1 MGKYDDMLYLP
12 HHQSERHAHM
22 PVAARAVQ
30 FAPFAALTG
39 YEAAVEET
47 ARQTQTRSELSDDE
61 IARLDLQMRLLQEK
75 LSEHP
80 TVTLTFFQSDE
91 KKSGGAY
98 LQYSGKVKKLD
109 LYSRRLFFSNG
120 DEIPLDDIYEIL
132 FP

>member
-12 HHQSERHAHM
+12 HHQSERRAHM
-22 PVAARAVQ
+22 PIASRAAQ

-47 ARQTQTRSELSDDE
+47 ARQTQTRIELNEDE
-61 IARLDLQMRLLQEK
+61 IARLDMQLRLLQEK
-75 LSEHP
+75 LPAYP
-80 TVTLTFFQSDE
+80 TVQLTYFQPDE

-98 LQYSGKVKKLD
+98 LQHTGRAKRLD
-109 LYSRRLFFSNG
+109 FYSRRLIFCDGS
-120 DEIPLDDIYEIL
+120 EIPLDDIYEII